1 MPDQPNSK
9 VLHSQ
14 PRSQLDSVDFD
25 HHDVESS
32 NQQLSTSPPSEPWFY
47 ATHEL
52 LDSLPRLWSRGL
64 LYFLI
69 IFSIII
75 LPWAMLSKVDET
87 GSARGR
93 LEPKGRSARLDA
105 SVAGTVTSIKV
116 KEGESVKSGQVVLEL
131 EAAVARADLQ
141 QAESKLEGQMNR
153 LTQLELLKNQL
164 AMATQTQR
172 LQNQA
177 QTSAQLAQIN
187 QTKQQL
193 NFNQASLTLTQE
205 LLGKDRDR
213 VTRYRK
219 LGKDGVIPG
228 AQVEDAERAL
238 IESQQ
243 RLEKVQTDIQQSET
257 EFEKQQQT
265 YEKGLREGELTLIEA
280 ERRIKEL
287 QTQISDLTAEVAQTK
302 KQIESLQFQLQQRV
316 LRAPIAGTIF
326 QLPIKDTGTVVQP
339 GTLIA
344 QIAPQES
351 SFVLKA
357 EMVSQES
364 GFLQLGQ
371 PVKIKFDAYPF
382 QDYGIVEGRLNWISP
397 DSKVKDTNQGR
408 IETFD
413 LEIVIDH
420 PYIQTPTRRISL
432 TPGQTATA
440 EVITRQRH
448 VIDFILDPF
457 KKLQKDGLKL

>member
-1 MPDQPNSK
+1 
-9 VLHSQ
+9 
-14 PRSQLDSVDFD
+14 
-25 HHDVESS
+25 
-32 NQQLSTSPPSEPWFY
+32 
-47 ATHEL
+47 
-52 LDSLPRLWSRGL
+52 
-64 LYFLI
+64 
-69 IFSIII
+69 
-75 LPWAMLSKVDET
+75 
-87 GSARGR
+87 
-93 LEPKGRSARLDA
+93 
-105 SVAGTVTSIKV
+105 
-116 KEGESVKSGQVVLEL
+116 
-131 EAAVARADLQ
+131 
-141 QAESKLEGQMNR
+141 
-153 LTQLELLKNQL
+153 
-164 AMATQTQR
+164 
-172 LQNQA
+172 
-177 QTSAQLAQIN
+177 
-187 QTKQQL
+187 
-193 NFNQASLTLTQE
+193 
-205 LLGKDRDR
+205 
-213 VTRYRK
+213 
-219 LGKDGVIPG
+219 
-228 AQVEDAERAL
+228 
-238 IESQQ
+238 
-243 RLEKVQTDIQQSET
+243 
-257 EFEKQQQT
+257 
-265 YEKGLREGELTLIEA
+265 
-280 ERRIKEL
+280 
-287 QTQISDLTAEVAQTK
+287 LTAEVAQTK